1 MKVAIIHYHLEPS
14 GVSSVIERASL
25 DLTRRGIAHVI
36 LVGKCPHGMAN
47 TMPVRVVDGL
57 AYSNAPLDKQGAEKI
72 LDALRATA
80 TDALGA
86 PPDIWHF
93 HNHSLGKNRAVP
105 LIVSMLASQRERLLL
120 HIHDLAED
128 GRPENRANIADC
140 PNLYPLAPQIH
151 YAFINSRDR
160 NHFIKAKLSAAN
172 AHLLPNPVFD
182 ADSIPNTSSE
192 TPNTAPLLLCPARG
206 IRRKN
211 IGELILLTQLAPKGT
226 RAAITLAPE
235 NPQSLAIHERWKCF
249 CGVNQIPVEFAV
261 VDRIAPTTNSDAS
274 FESWISHATH
284 IVTCSISEGFGLVFL
299 ESLAYHKPLIGRKLP
314 HISHDLAKHGI
325 HHGKL
330 YEKILIPADWIPHES
345 LKRHLESS
353 ITNLWQAW
361 NRKPNA
367 DEIESSIASLEHD
380 GFLDF
385 GNLPEVLQETIIEK
399 LLDPD
404 HHAIPQLL
412 INGRTRP
419 LKAWIEDSLTQ
430 NHQTQAPQL
439 PEAFTIATHF
449 EQTIAIHAMMA
460 DQVPLPPV
468 AIDPNDILETF
479 LVAEEFHFLKSRI

>member
-14 GVSSVIERASL
+14 GVSRVIERASRE
-25 DLTRRGIAHVI
+25 LTRRGSAHVI
-36 LVGKCPHGMAN
+36 IVGKCPHGVN
-47 TMPVRVVDGL
+47 ETLPVRVVDGL
-57 AYSNAPLDKQGAEKI
+57 GYSNATIDQAGAEKI
-72 LDALRATA
+72 IDNLRATA
-80 TDALGA
+80 ADALGS
-86 PPDIWHF
+86 PPDLWHF
-93 HNHSLGKNRAVP
+93 HNHSLGKNCAVP
-105 LIVSMLASQRERLLL
+105 LIVSSLASQLERLLL

-128 GRPENRANIADC
+128 GRPENHANIADC

-160 NHFIKAKLSAAN
+160 NHFIKAGLPAAN

-192 TPNTAPLLLCPARG
+192 TPKTAPLLLCPARG

-235 NPQSLAIHERWKCF
+235 NPQSLAIHERWKSF
-249 CGVNQIPVEFAV
+249 CGVNQVPVEFAV

-314 HISHDLAKHGI
+314 HISDDLAKHGI
-325 HHGKL
+325 DHGKL
-330 YEKILIPADWIPHES
+330 YEKILIPADWIPHAMLGEHVKKS
-345 LKRHLESS
+345 FTR
-353 ITNLWQAW
+353 LWQSW
-361 NRKPNA
+361 NREASA
-367 DEIESSIASLEHD
+367 DECESVMTSMEHD

-385 GNLPEVLQETIIEK
+385 GNLPEALQETIIEK

-430 NHQTQAPQL
+430 NHQTQAPQV
-439 PEAFTIATHF
+439 PEAFTIAAHGK
-449 EQTIAIHAMMA
+449 QTTAIHAMMMT
-460 DQVPLPPV
+460 QNPSPPS
-468 AIDPNDILETF
+468 ALDPNDILETF